1 MRLRPVVALLAAL
14 LVLLV
19 PTAARAAEGD
29 YAPTGPV
36 VADSGFRP
44 ATDGFQFANYG
55 ATPGILEIGTNEMRA
70 LYGDAVCA
78 TLNGNSCKLS
88 PPAQQW
94 RNELNDAV
102 AGGHCYGFSV
112 VSLMLFKQQFT
123 TGYARRISQG
133 RNPTFAFRLTGNKS
147 LQRELAKAWA
157 TQVSRSVQRATV
169 TGAPSKIVSAL
180 IAALSDKATKETYT
194 ITIFQRNG
202 EGGHAITPY
211 AVEDRG
217 NGRYA
222 ILVYDNNWPGITRPI
237 AVDTRRETWRYE
249 ASINPDAP
257 EALYEGDKRSKT
269 LSLAPTT
276 PGIGVQPCSFC
287 RRRGGS
293 RAAGSETGPATVDI
307 TLSGPAPD
315 HAHLLIRDRK
325 NRRLGYLGK
334 RFVNQIPGAQVI
346 RPVSD
351 DLYRDDPEPRY
362 RIPAGV
368 AGSLLITIDGRAQ
381 EKTQKQSL
389 SVIGPGTVAAIEEI
403 ELAPGQRNV
412 VRIADNGRRV
422 SYQTD
427 SGQSQS
433 PVVVLGRDGAGSDDL
448 FAAKTVSAE
457 GGSQLNFLLD
467 ERRGQLRFGTR
478 GTKRAGTYVLLY
490 ATYAKRV
497 SNAWGA
503 GFVIGAGSRA
513 TLRYRERMTVG
524 GVTGPPVLSRSGGR
538 RQVEVLDPTS
548 VPG

>member
-1 MRLRPVVALLAAL
+1 MRPGVRSLLLAAL
-14 LVLLV
+14 LV
-19 PTAARAAEGD
+19 AALSPAAQAAEGD
-29 YAPTGPV
+29 YVPTGPI

-44 ATDGFQFANYG
+44 ATDGFQFPNYG
-55 ATPGILEIGTNEMRA
+55 SVRGILEIGTNEMRA

-78 TLNGNSCKLS
+78 TLVRGSCKLS

-94 RNELNDAV
+94 RNELNESL

-112 VSLMLFKQQFT
+112 VSLMLFKQQFAPSR
-123 TGYARRISQG
+123 ARALSQG
-133 RNPTFAFRLTGNKS
+133 RAPTFAVRLAGNLG

-157 TQVSRSVQRATV
+157 TQIARSVQRATV
-169 TGAPSKIVSAL
+169 RGAPSKVVTAL
-180 IAALSDKATKETYT
+180 LAALNDKTGKETYT
-194 ITIFQRNG
+194 LTIFRRNG

-217 NGRYA
+217 NGRYV
-222 ILVYDNNWPGITRPI
+222 ILVYDNNWPGITRPLF
-237 AVDTRRETWRYE
+237 VDTRRETWSYE
-249 ASINPDAP
+249 ASINPGAP
-257 EALYEGDKRSKT
+257 EAHYEGDKRSKS

-276 PGIGVQPCSFC
+276 PGLGVQPCTFC
-287 RRRGGS
+287 RRRSGS
-293 RAAGSETGPATVDI
+293 RAAGDQTGPATVQI

-315 HAHLLIRDRK
+315 HAHLLIRDRS

-334 RFVNQIPGAQVI
+334 RFVNQIPGAEVV

-351 DLYRDDPEPRY
+351 DLYRDDPEPVY
-362 RIPAGV
+362 RLPAGV
-368 AGSLLITIDGRAQ
+368 AGSLLITIDGRPQ
-381 EKTQKQSL
+381 KKRQKQSL
-389 SVIGPGTVAAIEEI
+389 SVIGPGSVAAIEDI
-403 ELAPGQRNV
+403 ELEPGQRNV
-412 VRIADNGRRV
+412 VRIADDARRV

-427 SGQSQS
+427 RGQSQS
-433 PVVVLGRDGAGSDDL
+433 PIVVLGRDGASTDDL

-478 GTKRAGTYVLLY
+478 GTKRAGAYVLLY
-490 ATYAKRV
+490 ASYAKRA
-497 SNAWGA
+497 SRAWGA

-513 TLRYRERMTVG
+513 TLRYRERMTIG